1 MDLNKL
7 EYFFSAAELGNF
19 TQAAERC
26 NIAQTTMSKYI
37 LSLENEVGVA
47 LFHRT
52 NKGCSLTVQGDLF
65 YTGMKKISSEYSDV
79 LRMMASDEKAELR
92 IGVDGEFFNLESL
105 KSFENAHRGISLS
118 LSFGSR
124 DKLLEDLRKHRIQ
137 AFIIP
142 DVVMSPDLMD
152 DSMVCVDLRSEEG
165 LLTYSTNTE
174 ERYKSTAEII
184 RNLPLITKASDSTYH
199 EHCRKVLYNRFGCY
213 FNDVQVADTGPR
225 QQLLVS
231 LSQGFAIIPKSEL
244 ASGMDLKQESVS
256 TEFVETLQLI
266 YSRKYMSSHLKEFI
280 KFIKDN
286 V

>member
-7 EYFFSAAELGNF
+7 DYFFAAAELGNF
-19 TQAAERC
+19 TQAADRC

-37 LSLENEVGVA
+37 VSLEAEIGVP

-65 YTGMKKISSEYSDV
+65 YTGMKKVSSDYQDV
-79 LRMMASDEKAELR
+79 LRMISSDEKAELR
-92 IGVDGEFFNLESL
+92 IGVNGEFFNLESL
-105 KSFENAHRGISLS
+105 KAFENAHRGISLS
-118 LSFGSR
+118 LTFGSR

-142 DVVMSPDLMD
+142 DVVMPSELLD
-152 DSMVCVDLRSEEG
+152 DSLVCVDLRSEEG

-174 ERYKSTAEII
+174 ERFDSISDMIKS
-184 RNLPLITKASDSTYH
+184 LPLVTKASDSSYH
-199 EHCRKVLYNRFGCY
+199 EHCRKVLHKRFGCS
-213 FNDVQVADTGPR
+213 FSSVQVVDTGPR

-231 LSQGFAIIPKSEL
+231 LSQGFAIIPESEL
-244 ASGMDLKQESVS
+244 ASGLDLKQESVGS
-256 TEFVETLQLI
+256 EFVETLQLI
-266 YSRKYMSSHLKEFI
+266 YSRKFMSPHMKEFI
-280 KFIKDN
+280 DFVKSN

>member
-7 EYFFSAAELGNF
+7 DYFFAAAELGNF
-19 TQAAERC
+19 TQAADRC

-37 LSLENEVGVA
+37 VSLESEIGTP

-65 YTGMKKISSEYSDV
+65 YTGMKKVSSDYQDV
-79 LRMMASDEKAELR
+79 LRIISSDEKAELR

-105 KSFENAHRGISLS
+105 KSFENTHRGISLS
-118 LSFGSR
+118 LTFGSR

-142 DVVMSPDLMD
+142 DVVMPKDLLD

-165 LLTYSTNTE
+165 LLTYSINTQ
-174 ERYKSTAEII
+174 ERFSTVNEMIET
-184 RNLPLITKASDSTYH
+184 LPLITKSSDSAYH
-199 EHCRKVLYNRFGCY
+199 EHCRKVLHNHFGCY

-231 LSQGFAIIPKSEL
+231 LSQGFAIIPESEL
-244 ASGMDLKQESVS
+244 ASGMDLKQESVGE
-256 TEFVETLQLI
+256 EFLETLQLI
-266 YSRKYMSSHLKEFI
+266 YSKKYMSSHLKEFI
-280 KFIKDN
+280 KFIKNN

>member
-7 EYFFSAAELGNF
+7 DYFFAAAELGNF
-19 TQAAERC
+19 TQAADKC

-37 LSLENEVGVA
+37 VSLEAEVGVP

-65 YTGMKKISSEYSDV
+65 YTGMKKISSDYQDV
-79 LRMMASDEKAELR
+79 IRMISSDEKAELR
-92 IGVDGEFFNLESL
+92 IGVNGEFFNLESL
-105 KSFENAHRGISLS
+105 KAFENTHRGISLS
-118 LSFGSR
+118 LTFGSR

-142 DVVMSPDLMD
+142 DVVMPDDLLD

-165 LLTYSTNTE
+165 LLTYSVNTE
-174 ERYKSTAEII
+174 ERFDSI
-184 RNLPLITKASDSTYH
+184 REMIETLPLVTKASDSTYH
-199 EHCRKVLYNRFGCY
+199 EHCRKVLYNHFGCY
-213 FNDVQVADTGPR
+213 FNDVQVVDTGPR

-231 LSQGFAIIPKSEL
+231 LSQGFAIIPESEL

-256 TEFVETLQLI
+256 EDFIETLQLV
-266 YSRKYMSSHLKEFI
+266 YSRKFMSPHMKEFI
-280 KFIKDN
+280 KFIKSN